1 MYLCGLQISNFN
13 NMIKKLFILPIMMAV
28 LIACTNGS
36 NTSLTQRE
44 IDSIENAKVIDDVFN
59 DGIEGET
66 EDVAGVSLNVMFKN
80 SATENLST
88 PSKLTLE
95 QFKAVCKAKPGK
107 DLYFFVDGKTTLADC
122 YAHII
127 GGYMEYDGNA
137 VK

>member
-1 MYLCGLQISNFN
+1 M
-13 NMIKKLFILPIMMAV
+13 
-28 LIACTNGS
+28 
-36 NTSLTQRE
+36 TQKE
-44 IDSIENAKVIDDVFN
+44 IDSIENAKVVDDVFN
-59 DGIEGET
+59 DGVEGET
-66 EDVAGVSLNVMFKN
+66 EDVAGISLNVMFKN

-88 PSKLTLE
+88 PTRLTLE

-107 DLYFFVDGKTTLADC
+107 DLYFYVDGKTSLADC